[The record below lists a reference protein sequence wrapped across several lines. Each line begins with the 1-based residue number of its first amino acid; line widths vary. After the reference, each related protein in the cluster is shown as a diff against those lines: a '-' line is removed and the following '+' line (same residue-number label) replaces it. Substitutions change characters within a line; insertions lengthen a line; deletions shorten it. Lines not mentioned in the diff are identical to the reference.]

1 MGVKL
6 HSHVSV
12 EVLEK
17 ELQVVKS
24 ELIEQLNI
32 REKELKEY
40 QDLQKRYTML
50 EKRYAA
56 ISRSVLG
63 KLTLNYWTLRKR
75 MGTNKATKGHR

>member
-56 ISRSVLG
+56 ITRSFLG
-63 KLTLNYWTLRKR
+63 KLTLKYWTLRKR